1 MNSSSD
7 AAGRFLQCEFSFG
20 GQLFRVCCVYAPNR
34 NPDRDQFLEDLPD
47 RIDPSVPTLVVG
59 DFNTVFD
66 RVKDRRGSD
75 PLDSSRESSAC
86 LVAFFDACCIINIWR
101 YLYPDSAEFTWT
113 RWDGSI
119 ASRIDLCGVPYVWVS
134 SVSSCGVVPCPF
146 SDHCALLL
154 SLSVPDAFPPG
165 PGLWKLNTSILYEEE
180 YCDLISAAWRN
191 WCVSI
196 PRFPSLAKWCEEGKS
211 LIKGLTMKYCCER
224 SKTRSSCRDL
234 LVRLVDHLKV
244 KVDGGSST
252 CVGPYHSALTELAKF
267 DLEVAKGAQVRS
279 RVRWVEVGE
288 SSSAYFFRLENKCG
302 ADRWISAIRL
312 DDGTIV
318 SSPAELCASF
328 PAFYMSLF
336 SAAPTD
342 PDIRASLLSNV
353 SSSLS
358 PAMAA
363 LREGRLTVAEC
374 LSALQGMARR
384 KAPRP

>member
-1 MNSSSD
+1 MALSVLSLNCNGIRDQSKSASLLQWLRSLPASVDIVCLQETHCVSVTDCSPWFVSSGFSSCVFPGSNRSCGCIILYRSSLSIVNSWSD
-7 AAGRFLQCEFSFG
+7 AAGRFLQCEVSFG

-34 NPDRDQFLEDLPD
+34 NPDRDQFPEDLPD

-86 LVAFFDACCIINIWR
+86 LVAFFDACCIIDIWR

-154 SLSVPDAFPPG
+154 SLSGPDAVPPG

-191 WCVSI
+191 WRASI
-196 PRFPSLAKWCEEGKS
+196 PRFPSLAKWWEEGKS
-211 LIKGLTMKYCCER
+211 LIKGLTRKYCCER

-234 LVRLVDHLKV
+234 LVRLVDHL
-244 KVDGGSST
+244 
-252 CVGPYHSALTELAKF
+252 
-267 DLEVAKGAQVRS
+267 
-279 RVRWVEVGE
+279 
-288 SSSAYFFRLENKCG
+288 
-302 ADRWISAIRL
+302 
-312 DDGTIV
+312 
-318 SSPAELCASF
+318 
-328 PAFYMSLF
+328 
-336 SAAPTD
+336 
-342 PDIRASLLSNV
+342 
-353 SSSLS
+353 
-358 PAMAA
+358 
-363 LREGRLTVAEC
+363 
-374 LSALQGMARR
+374 
-384 KAPRP
+384 